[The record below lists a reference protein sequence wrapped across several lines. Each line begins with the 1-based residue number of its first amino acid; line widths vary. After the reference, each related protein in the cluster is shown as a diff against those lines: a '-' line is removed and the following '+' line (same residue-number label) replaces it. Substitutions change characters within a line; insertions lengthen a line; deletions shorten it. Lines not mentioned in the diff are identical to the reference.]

1 MRIARLVGMAPDD
14 ETWEDIVD
22 ETGDL
27 VEEAW
32 SNL

>member
-14 ETWEDIVD
+14 EAMADIVA
-22 ETGDL
+22 ETGEY
-27 VEEAW
+27 VEAAF